1 MGDVPSD
8 QPKSPR
14 GAAVEES
21 SSTRKPSV
29 STRAQQSSGMS
40 SESPKT
46 TFVRAPP
53 RNTWDLSVLMR
64 PPFSATDTNPPGHTQ
79 STQSAAQA
87 LRPAGVEYYPGSH
100 GFVTTPAGQGGR
112 PSALNMGEMSSALPS
127 YQPSAIPFG
136 QQPMQQHFISPHQSQ
151 GMVYPIPQI
160 SHFPGQV
167 PGGSPAYNVPY
178 SPAFQTAYAQ
188 QQSQH
193 AHLHGAPGYQP
204 YIQNSPAHQ
213 SAVVP
218 GQTPV
223 YGQTYFH
230 PQPYATSFGQTMQ
243 AGVPMHQ
250 RQQGTEYMN
259 HQGAPSSATSA
270 HRKEPERRPSTAVYD
285 VANTIVD
292 GSTPGQTGRTMSQ
305 MQGKPK
311 APGRIGFYQPQPLFF
326 TDPRL
331 IDASSQRL
339 PSLSGPST
347 PRGPPRKPKQS
358 GHALWVG
365 NLPPGASVVDLK
377 DHFSRDATDDIESVF
392 LISKSNCAFVNYK
405 TDAACTAAMARFH
418 DSRFQGV
425 RLVCRLR
432 RGLTVPGSSVNTAIP
447 SPPAAQSPRS
457 NESPRNDPDDEAG
470 ASQERGAANETAPE
484 KPQLPSTAKVP
495 ERYFIVKSLTVED
508 LELSRQSGIWAT
520 QTHNEATLN
529 RAYETADN
537 VYLIFSANKSG
548 EYFGYARMISP
559 INDEEAQTLEMPSRP
574 ENVPTEPE
582 ILNVTATEATATA
595 PKGRIIDD
603 SARGTIFWEAD
614 SSEDE
619 DDDGT
624 RSEKSVEEPT
634 EEAGTPGT
642 QSFGKPFRIE
652 WMSTDRL
659 PFYRTR
665 GLRNP
670 WNANRE
676 VKIARDGTEIE
687 PSVGRKLTQLF
698 HVQSTAPSV
707 PLGSSS
713 GQPHGY
719 HLPPQPPY

>member
-8 QPKSPR
+8 QTKSPR
-14 GAAVEES
+14 GAAVEEG
-21 SSTRKPSV
+21 SSTQNPSD
-29 STRAQQSSGMS
+29 STR
-40 SESPKT
+40 
-46 TFVRAPP
+46 VH
-53 RNTWDLSVLMR
+53 
-64 PPFSATDTNPPGHTQ
+64 DTNPPGHTHSTPAQ
-79 STQSAAQA
+79 SVAQA
-87 LRPAGVEYYPGSH
+87 LRPVGVQYYAGPH
-100 GFVTTPAGQGGR
+100 GFVTTATGQGGR
-112 PSALNMGEMSSALPS
+112 PSALSMGEMSSALPS
-127 YQPSAIPFG
+127 YQPPAMPFD
-136 QQPMQQHFISPHQSQ
+136 QQSMQQHFLSLHQSQ
-151 GMVYPIPQI
+151 GMVYPIPQM

-167 PGGSPAYNVPY
+167 PGGNPAYNIPY
-178 SPAFQTAYAQ
+178 SPAFQTAYG

-193 AHLHGAPGYQP
+193 AHLHGASGYQP
-204 YIQNSPAHQ
+204 YIQSSPAHQ
-213 SAVVP
+213 STVVS
-218 GQTPV
+218 GQAPV
-223 YGQTYFH
+223 YGQAYYH
-230 PQPYATSFGQTMQ
+230 PQPYTPSFGQAMQ

-250 RQQGTEYMN
+250 RQQATEYMT
-259 HQGAPSSATSA
+259 HQGAPSSATVA
-270 HRKEPERRPSTAVYD
+270 PRKEPERRPSTAVYD
-285 VANTIVD
+285 VASTIVD
-292 GSTPGQTGRTMSQ
+292 GSSPGQTGRAMSQ
-305 MQGKPK
+305 IQ
-311 APGRIGFYQPQPLFF
+311 
-326 TDPRL
+326 D
-331 IDASSQRL
+331 SSAQRL
-339 PSLSGPST
+339 SSISGPST

-365 NLPPGASVVDLK
+365 NLPPGANVVDLK

-432 RGLTVPGSSVNTAIP
+432 RGLTIPGSSVTTTIP
-447 SPPAAQSPRS
+447 SSPATQSPRTQ
-457 NESPRNDPDDEAG
+457 EGPLDFVDEEAG
-470 ASQERGAANETAPE
+470 PSQESGAANEGAPE
-484 KPQLPSTAKVP
+484 KPQPPSTARVP

-520 QTHNEATLN
+520 QAHNEATLN

-559 INDEEAQTLEMPSRP
+559 INDEESQTLEMPSRP
-574 ENVPTEPE
+574 HVPAEPE

-603 SARGTIFWEAD
+603 SARGTIFWEAN

-624 RSEKSVEEPT
+624 RSEKSVEETT
-634 EEAGTPGT
+634 EEAGTPGA

-652 WMSTDRL
+652 WMSTGRL

-698 HVQSTAPSV
+698 HVQPTASST

-713 GQPHGY
+713 GQPHSY
-719 HLPPQPPY
+719 HLPPQSPY

>member
-8 QPKSPR
+8 QTKSPR
-14 GAAVEES
+14 GAAVEEG
-21 SSTRKPSV
+21 SSTQNPSD
-29 STRAQQSSGMS
+29 STR
-40 SESPKT
+40 
-46 TFVRAPP
+46 VH
-53 RNTWDLSVLMR
+53 
-64 PPFSATDTNPPGHTQ
+64 DTNPPGHTHSTPAQ
-79 STQSAAQA
+79 SVAQA
-87 LRPAGVEYYPGSH
+87 LRPVGVQYYAGPH
-100 GFVTTPAGQGGR
+100 GFVTTATGQGGR
-112 PSALNMGEMSSALPS
+112 PSALSMGEMSSALPS
-127 YQPSAIPFG
+127 YQPPAMPFD
-136 QQPMQQHFISPHQSQ
+136 QQSMQQHFLSLHQSQ
-151 GMVYPIPQI
+151 GMVYPIPQM

-167 PGGSPAYNVPY
+167 PGGNPAYNIPY
-178 SPAFQTAYAQ
+178 SPAFQTAYG

-193 AHLHGAPGYQP
+193 AHLHGASGYQP
-204 YIQNSPAHQ
+204 YIQSSPAHQ
-213 SAVVP
+213 STVVS
-218 GQTPV
+218 GQAPV
-223 YGQTYFH
+223 YGQAYYH
-230 PQPYATSFGQTMQ
+230 PQPYTPSFGQAMQ

-250 RQQGTEYMN
+250 RQQATEYMT
-259 HQGAPSSATSA
+259 HQGAPSSATVA
-270 HRKEPERRPSTAVYD
+270 PRKEPERRPSTAVYD
-285 VANTIVD
+285 VASTIVD
-292 GSTPGQTGRTMSQ
+292 GSSPGQTGRAMSQ
-305 MQGKPK
+305 MQ
-311 APGRIGFYQPQPLFF
+311 
-326 TDPRL
+326 D
-331 IDASSQRL
+331 SSAQRL
-339 PSLSGPST
+339 SSISGPST

-365 NLPPGASVVDLK
+365 NLPPGANVVDLK

-432 RGLTVPGSSVNTAIP
+432 RGLTIPGSSVTTTIP
-447 SPPAAQSPRS
+447 SSPATQSPRTQ
-457 NESPRNDPDDEAG
+457 EGPLDFVDEEAG
-470 ASQERGAANETAPE
+470 PSQESGAANEGAPE
-484 KPQLPSTAKVP
+484 KPQPPSTARVP

-520 QTHNEATLN
+520 QAHNEATLN

-559 INDEEAQTLEMPSRP
+559 INDEESQTLEMPSRP
-574 ENVPTEPE
+574 HVPAEPE

-603 SARGTIFWEAD
+603 SARGTIFWEAN

-624 RSEKSVEEPT
+624 RSEKSVEETT
-634 EEAGTPGT
+634 EEAGTPGA

-652 WMSTDRL
+652 WMSTGRL

-698 HVQSTAPSV
+698 HVQPTASST

-713 GQPHGY
+713 GQPHSY
-719 HLPPQPPY
+719 HLPPQSPY